1 MKTEESS
8 RQIPRPKVSVVIETV
23 NEETGPVLDL
33 DAVLGGLDAQTY
45 PSDRIEIVVAVNSDN
60 ERLKT
65 RLRERPRPLTIVE
78 LDGGTYFSMKTAG
91 AHAATGEIV
100 AFLDSDCVPVADW
113 AESLVTRITSGFDGV
128 AGKTRY
134 PEGARFA
141 KTFDFFNFGYIHA
154 DADGNANTL
163 LPNNFAL
170 RREIFLEH
178 PFDPRLRRGGAGHY
192 LGNRL
197 KALGYKLVYEPN
209 MRVTHNC
216 YEASDEILMR
226 VKSGFDTVTIAALD
240 DEQVVDET
248 RYLRRS
254 KLNLLAIY
262 LRRIHFDI
270 RAILTNRRDLGIPL
284 WQAPYF
290 LLASPFIRGLEMCA
304 AVITMIKPDYF
315 RKKYGW

>member
-1 MKTEESS
+1 
-8 RQIPRPKVSVVIETV
+8 
-23 NEETGPVLDL
+23 
-33 DAVLGGLDAQTY
+33 
-45 PSDRIEIVVAVNSDN
+45 
-60 ERLKT
+60 
-65 RLRERPRPLTIVE
+65 
-78 LDGGTYFSMKTAG
+78 MKTAG

-100 AFLDSDCVPVADW
+100 AFLDSDCVPVAGW
-113 AESLVTRITSGFDGV
+113 TESLVARIANGADVV

-154 DADGNANTL
+154 DAEGKANSF
-163 LPNNFAL
+163 LPNNVAL
-170 RREIFLEH
+170 RREIFLDY

-197 KALGYKLVYEPN
+197 KALGYALVYEPN

-216 YEASDEILMR
+216 YEASDEMLMR
-226 VKSGFDTVTIAALD
+226 VKSGFDTVTIAGLD

-254 KLNLLAIY
+254 KLNLLAIF

-270 RAILTNRRDLGIPL
+270 RAVLTNRRDLGISI

-290 LLASPFIRGLEMCA
+290 LVVSPFIRGLEMCA

-315 RKKYGW
+315 REKYGW